1 MLREVE
7 RFCREHGVVRPGE
20 GIVVACSG
28 GADSMALVQWLMEH
42 RQQWKLRLCVAH
54 FEHGIRG
61 EESLQDAAF
70 VEKWCAEHRL
80 MFRMGSARI
89 PELAAKAGV
98 SLELAARKQRYGFL
112 EGLRQ
117 ELGYDVIATAHH
129 ADDQAETVLMRLLRG
144 SGIDGLAAMLPRTGC
159 IARPFLSVRKRELE
173 EFCAARGIAARYD
186 ATNGMPDCTRNR
198 LRLELMPRL
207 QREYNPN
214 LVEALCHLAR
224 LAAEQREY
232 MGGEVSRVFPAAVR
246 RGGME
251 LSQEVF
257 CEQPPALQCALLRR
271 FLQEGGAGC
280 RDLGFQHFESLRG
293 FLLHRGTGSHM
304 ELPGGWKA
312 ELSYGWLR
320 LRRQEEADG
329 MPLPERRIAV
339 PGRTLLREYGISIEA
354 EILSEKPV
362 HTGPEEFYCDYGK
375 LPEDLAVRPRRA
387 GDVISL
393 PAGRKSLKKLFID
406 SHVPREERN
415 RIPVL
420 VSSGMVL
427 WVPGLRRS
435 VLCPVDGDTG
445 KILYLRVMKEEVRG
459 HDEG

>member
-7 RFCREHGVVRPGE
+7 RFCREHGVIRSGE

-42 RQQWKLRLCVAH
+42 RRQWELRLCVAH

-80 MFRMGSARI
+80 MYRMGSAKI
-89 PELAAKAGV
+89 PELAAKTGV
-98 SLELAARKQRYGFL
+98 SLELAAREQRYEFL

-173 EFCAARGIAARYD
+173 AFCAARGIASRYD

-198 LRLELMPRL
+198 LRLELIPRL

-224 LAAEQREY
+224 LASEQREY
-232 MGGEVSRVFPAAVR
+232 IEGEVSRIFPAAVR

-251 LSQEVF
+251 LSRAVF
-257 CEQPPALQCALLRR
+257 CEQPPALQRALLRR
-271 FLQEGGAGC
+271 FLQEGDVGC
-280 RDLGFQHFESLRG
+280 RDLGFQHFESLRE

-304 ELPGGWKA
+304 ELPKGWKA

-320 LRRQEEADG
+320 LCRQKETEDV
-329 MPLPERRIAV
+329 PLPERRIAV
-339 PGRTLLREYGISIEA
+339 PGRTLLQEYGISIEA
-354 EILSEKPV
+354 AFLSEKPA
-362 HTGPEEFYCDYGK
+362 HTGPEEFCCDYGK
-375 LPEDLAVRPRRA
+375 LPGDPVVRPRRA

-420 VSSGMVL
+420 VSSDMVL

-435 VLCPVDGDTG
+435 VLCPVDEDTG
-445 KILYLRVMKEEVRG
+445 KILYLRVMEEEVRG